1 MIYLELDKRNEKR
14 MGRVIKWGS
23 FVAVSFYCVVGVFG
37 CAARRFG
44 PKLRSARPAFCCVLG
59 GMRSVNTAFCGN

>member
-23 FVAVSFYCVVGVFG
+23 FVAVSFYCLVGVFG
-37 CAARRFG
+37 YATF
-44 PKLRSARPAFCCVLG
+44 
-59 GMRSVNTAFCGN
+59 VNDEGQLYTKNILQANY